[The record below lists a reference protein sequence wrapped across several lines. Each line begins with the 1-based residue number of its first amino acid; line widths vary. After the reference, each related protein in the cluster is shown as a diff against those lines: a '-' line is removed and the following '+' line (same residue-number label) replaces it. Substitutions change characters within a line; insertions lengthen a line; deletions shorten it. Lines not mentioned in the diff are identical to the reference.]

1 MDKIYYQLTE
11 DLKPSQILSN
21 NQLLVQYCKFQG
33 ILGRILFML
42 PSSSAFMNAKLSKTK
57 PLIVST
63 WIHFY
68 LVSLL
73 ALFFAIFHLYVTT
86 EVRFNIKCLPAFV
99 VQLIIIMCWY
109 LSLFSCPLLEYI
121 ETILKTFI
129 SIDQPSVYLIFL
141 YDIV

>member
-1 MDKIYYQLTE
+1 MDNIYYQLTE
-11 DLKPSQILSN
+11 DLEPSQILSN

-33 ILGRILFML
+33 ILGSILFML
-42 PSSSAFMNAKLSKTK
+42 PSLSVFMNAKLSKTK
-57 PLIVST
+57 PFLIVST

-73 ALFFAIFHLYVTT
+73 ALFFTIFHLYVTT

-129 SIDQPSVYLIFL
+129 SIDQPSVYFFMI
-141 YDIV
+141 

>member
-1 MDKIYYQLTE
+1 MDNIYYQLTE
-11 DLKPSQILSN
+11 DLEPSQILSN

-33 ILGRILFML
+33 ILGSILFML
-42 PSSSAFMNAKLSKTK
+42 PSSSVFMNAKLSKTK
-57 PLIVST
+57 PFLIVST

-73 ALFFAIFHLYVTT
+73 ALFFTIFHLYVTT

-129 SIDQPSVYLIFL
+129 SIDQPSVYFFMI
-141 YDIV
+141 